1 MKRRGARVLVVA
13 LSIAVLSL
21 AILLWS
27 TRGGGGPVQNPG
39 LRLELV
45 GFTNIQGA
53 WCAELVVTNPTR
65 NLHFV
70 HAWGSTAK
78 YYGEAI
84 GKGKTNDLN
93 GIRFSGGPLGIPA
106 AGVVWLRVELPPE
119 TERWQVTTECYRSDL
134 FSRNFLD
141 RSPGK
146 RWILETLRSLPTPV
160 VDQFENIFIRTT
172 WRRAFNLSS
181 GFLTNLPPVR

>member
-1 MKRRGARVLVVA
+1 VLVAA

-27 TRGGGGPVQNPG
+27 TRAGGGPVQNPG

-53 WCAELVVTNPTR
+53 WCADLVVTNPTR

-70 HAWGSTAK
+70 EAWRGDAK
-78 YYGEAI
+78 YWGEAI
-84 GKGKTNDLN
+84 GNGKTNELQ
-93 GIRFSGGPLGIPA
+93 GIQFSGGPVDVPV

-119 TERWQVTTECYRSDL
+119 TERWQVTAKCYRSDL
-134 FSRNFLD
+134 FSRSFLD

-146 RWILETLRSLPTPV
+146 RWIPETLNNLPEPI
-160 VDQFENIFIRTT
+160 VDRFAQIFIWPT
-172 WRRAFNLSS
+172 WRRSFDLSS
-181 GFLTNLPPVR
+181 GFLTNLPPIR

>member
-1 MKRRGARVLVVA
+1 MAA

-27 TRGGGGPVQNPG
+27 TRAGGGPVQNPG

-70 HAWGSTAK
+70 HAWGST
-78 YYGEAI
+78 YGEAI
-84 GKGKTNDLN
+84 GKGKTNHLN
-93 GIRFSGGPLGIPA
+93 GIWVPGGTLDVPA

-141 RSPGK
+141 SSPGK
-146 RWILETLRSLPTPV
+146 RWIPETLRRLPTPV
-160 VDQFENIFIRTT
+160 VDQFENIFLRAT

-181 GFLTNLPPVR
+181 GFLTNLPPIR